1 MITKWK
7 AHSQDVQCND
17 ASCALSSFQK
27 LESVVN
33 TCPEVPNWPFLHCQ
47 QYSVVEY
54 HHCFC
59 VKSKM
64 PTPHVLKPPSDSSI
78 WKDWDQNGTLKSL
91 AGSSELSTA
100 VKIEGN
106 RGKIEIRDLRKA
118 AAAER
123 PANTRSLAIKAQL
136 QTATRLRMQLLSG
149 QLDISVAL

>member
-1 MITKWK
+1 M
-7 AHSQDVQCND
+7 
-17 ASCALSSFQK
+17 
-27 LESVVN
+27 
-33 TCPEVPNWPFLHCQ
+33 
-47 QYSVVEY
+47 
-54 HHCFC
+54 
-59 VKSKM
+59 
-64 PTPHVLKPPSDSSI
+64 
-78 WKDWDQNGTLKSL
+78 
-91 AGSSELSTA
+91 STA